1 MRLSVPLLG
10 LTAATLLAATAP
22 ALAAEDDHV
31 FSANVALVS
40 DYVFRGITQS
50 NEEPTI
56 QGGFDYE
63 YAPAGLYAGVWG
75 SGVDFADASTE
86 LDYYAGWRHS
96 WDALSFDIGAIYY
109 DYPGSDG
116 SLEYDYWEGALAV
129 GYDFDV
135 AAATVAVNYSPEF
148 FADSGDATYSAFY
161 LDIPLPYSLSLT
173 SHIGYQ
179 AVDDN
184 DAFAL
189 PDYTDWG
196 VGLGY
201 NFKGFDLAVTYTDTD
216 LSESECADGCDERV
230 IFSVSRSF

>member
-1 MRLSVPLLG
+1 MRRRLSAVSLLA
-10 LTAATLLAATAP
+10 AATLLTAGS
-22 ALAAEDDHV
+22 AVAAEGDHV

-50 NEEPTI
+50 NEEPTV

-63 YAPAGLYAGVWG
+63 YAPLGLYAGIWG
-75 SGVDFADASTE
+75 SGVDFTDASTE

-96 WDALSFDIGAIYY
+96 WDKLSFDVGAIYY

-116 SLEYDYWEGALAV
+116 SLEYDFWEASAAL

-135 AAATVAVNYSPEF
+135 AAATIAVNYSPEYF
-148 FADSGDATYSAFY
+148 GDSGDATYSAFY
-161 LDIPLPYSLSLT
+161 LDIPLPYSLTLN

-179 AVDDN
+179 AIDDN
-184 DAFAL
+184 DTFGT
-189 PDYTDWG
+189 PDYADWG

-201 NFKGFDLAVTYTDTD
+201 NLAGFDLAVTYTDTD
-216 LSESECADGCDERV
+216 LSKSECADGCDERV